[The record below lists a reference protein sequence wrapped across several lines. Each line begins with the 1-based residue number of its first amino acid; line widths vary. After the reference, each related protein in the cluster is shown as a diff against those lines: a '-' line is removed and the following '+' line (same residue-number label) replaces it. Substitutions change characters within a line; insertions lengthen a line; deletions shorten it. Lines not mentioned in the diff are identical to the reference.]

1 MSDEN
6 QKDSSNNPNPAE
18 SDVKELSENEL
29 KDVSGGMDYTTM
41 QWEYT
46 KQDDTGA
53 AKGTV
58 ATKVNLAKGAGAS

>member
-1 MSDEN
+1 MSTEKKQNNATNEKLAKCDEN
-6 QKDSSNNPNPAE
+6 QLSQAE
-18 SDVKELSENEL
+18 LEG
-29 KDVSGGMDYTTM
+29 VSGGM

>member
-1 MSDEN
+1 MSGEKKQRNATNEKLAKRDEN
-6 QKDSSNNPNPAE
+6 QLSQAE
-18 SDVKELSENEL
+18 LEGVA
-29 KDVSGGMDYTTM
+29 GGM

>member
-1 MSDEN
+1 MTNVSLH
-6 QKDSSNNPNPAE
+6 SAATSASPT
-18 SDVKELSENEL
+18 SDVNFPV
-29 KDVSGGMDYTTM
+29 DTFGMDYTTM

-46 KQDDTGA
+46 KQDDTGS

>member
-1 MSDEN
+1 MRDLKKQEPAA
-6 QKDSSNNPNPAE
+6 DST
-18 SDVKELSENEL
+18 ELTSEQL
-29 KDVSGGMDYTTM
+29 DKASGGGINYTTI

-58 ATKVNLAKGAGAS
+58 ATKINLTK